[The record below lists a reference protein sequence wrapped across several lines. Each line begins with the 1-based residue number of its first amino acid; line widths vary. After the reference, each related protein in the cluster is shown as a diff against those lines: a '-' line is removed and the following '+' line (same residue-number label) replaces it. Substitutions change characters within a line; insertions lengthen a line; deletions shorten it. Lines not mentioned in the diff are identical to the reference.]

1 MSNSKDA
8 VRKILDA
15 VKADKRTSL
24 TAPEGKLVCD
34 AYGIPVPKEGVA
46 KSAAEAAKIAT
57 DMGFPVVMKIVSP
70 DILHKTEA
78 GGVMVGV
85 KTAADAEKNYAT
97 ILANAK
103 KYKADAK
110 IEGIQVQQML
120 LGGQEVIIGAV
131 TDGSFGKLVA
141 FGLGGVLVEVLKDI
155 TFRLAPATKE
165 DALSMLD
172 GIQAHEMLK
181 GVRGSD
187 PANRDAIADIIV
199 NVSKL
204 ITDFPEIAEMD
215 LNPVFATKS
224 NAIAADVRIVVD
236 FEPKPP
242 RPRPNHDD
250 IVRQMNRIM
259 KPKSVAVIGASAENG
274 KIGNSVM
281 KNLINGGYKGE
292 IYPIHPK
299 ADEIM
304 GKKVYKSVKDVPGE
318 VDIAVFAIPANFV
331 AGALIECG
339 EKKVVGAILIP
350 SGYAETGNIKGQEEI
365 QAIGQKYGIRLMGPN
380 IYGFYY
386 THANLCAT
394 FCTAYDVKG
403 SAALSSQS
411 GGIGMAIIGFS
422 RSAKMGVSAIVGLGN
437 KSDIDE
443 DDLLTFFEQ
452 DDNTQII
459 AQHCEDLKD
468 GRAFAEVAK
477 RVSKKKPIV
486 VLKAGRTSAGAK
498 AASSHTG
505 ALAGNDKIY
514 EDVFNQSG
522 VIRARSLRDMLEFAR
537 GIPVLPTPKGEN
549 VVIITGAGGSGVLL
563 SDACIDNN
571 LQADDDPAGSRC
583 GVPQVHPAVRR
594 GRQPGRH
601 HRRRAAD
608 HLRQHRQAR
617 ARRPAH
623 PFADPRLLAHHRDA
637 ADGVCE
643 EHGRGEERD
652 EGQGHREADRGLA
665 GRRHRGRGSRRL
677 SLPERHRRLRLLDR
691 NSGRGAR
698 REVQVGARRGPA
710 VSVNSSHSGMRA
722 SRGPGMRI
730 PGSRC
735 ARTGMH
741 GNQARFAFQPSRCHR
756 PIQRRGDG
764 EAGAGR
770 QRIDHEILKSGM
782 PARRPELQN
791 LDHADHHDGDRCR
804 EQPVPRIGQAEASP
818 TRTKA
823 SACSPSWPRS
833 ECGRKRGGPSVAKVT
848 AAARSQAMILRMMVI
863 ATG

>member
-1 MSNSKDA
+1 MSNSKAA
-8 VRKILDA
+8 VRKILDS
-15 VKADKRTSL
+15 VRADQRTSL

-46 KSAAEAAKIAT
+46 SSAAEASKIAT
-57 DMGFPVVMKIVSP
+57 AMGFPVVMKIVSP

-85 KTAADAEKNYAT
+85 KTAADVEKNYAT

-155 TFRLAPATKE
+155 TFRLAPATKQ

-199 NVSKL
+199 KVSQL
-204 ITDFPEIAEMD
+204 IADFPEIAEMD
-215 LNPVFATKS
+215 LNPVFATKA

-236 FEPKPP
+236 FAPKPP

-259 KPKSVAVIGASAENG
+259 KPKAVAVIGASAESG

-281 KNLINGGYKGE
+281 KNLINGGYKGD

-318 VDIAVFAIPANFV
+318 IDIAVFAIPASLV
-331 AGALIECG
+331 ASALIECG

-350 SGYAETGNIKGQEEI
+350 SGYAETGNVKGQEEI

-386 THANLCAT
+386 TPANLCAT

-477 RVSKKKPIV
+477 RVSKKKPVV

-522 VIRARSLRDMLEFAR
+522 VIRARSLRDMLDFAR

-563 SDACIDNN
+563 SDACIDNKLSLMTIPPDLDAAFRKFIPPFGAAGN
-571 LQADDDPAGSRC
+571 PVDITGGEPPITYVNTVKLGLEDPRIHALILGYWHTIVTPPMVFARNMVEVKNAMKAKGIEKPIVASLAGDIE
-583 GVPQVHPAVRR
+583 VEE
-594 GRQPGRH
+594 
-601 HRRRAAD
+601 AAD
-608 HLRQHRQAR
+608 YLYQNGIVAY
-617 ARRPAH
+617 AYSTEIPVAVLG
-623 PFADPRLLAHHRDA
+623 AKYKWA
-637 ADGVCE
+637 
-643 EHGRGEERD
+643 
-652 EGQGHREADRGLA
+652 
-665 GRRHRGRGSRRL
+665 
-677 SLPERHRRLRLLDR
+677 
-691 NSGRGAR
+691 RGA
-698 REVQVGARRGPA
+698 G
-710 VSVNSSHSGMRA
+710 
-722 SRGPGMRI
+722 
-730 PGSRC
+730 
-735 ARTGMH
+735 
-741 GNQARFAFQPSRCHR
+741 
-756 PIQRRGDG
+756 
-764 EAGAGR
+764 
-770 QRIDHEILKSGM
+770 L
-782 PARRPELQN
+782 L
-791 LDHADHHDGDRCR
+791 
-804 EQPVPRIGQAEASP
+804 
-818 TRTKA
+818 
-823 SACSPSWPRS
+823 
-833 ECGRKRGGPSVAKVT
+833 
-848 AAARSQAMILRMMVI
+848 
-863 ATG
+863 